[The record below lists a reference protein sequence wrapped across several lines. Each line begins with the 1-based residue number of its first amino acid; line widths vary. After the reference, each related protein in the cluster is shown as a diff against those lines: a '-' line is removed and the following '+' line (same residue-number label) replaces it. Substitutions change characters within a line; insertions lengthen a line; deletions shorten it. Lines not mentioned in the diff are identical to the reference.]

1 MIFLLPPPSSSY
13 YNSISIKVNGNNV
26 QSAIN
31 TIKDTWH
38 QYVPNAP
45 FDYTFLDDRFQKL
58 YDAEQQESKLFTIF
72 SCLAIF
78 IACLGLF
85 GLSAFTIS
93 QRIKEIGVRKVLG
106 ASVPQIVVEL
116 SRDFMKLVIVSAVVA
131 LPVAWFLM
139 HRWLLAFASKID
151 LSWWVFLG
159 AGVIAFIIAFA
170 TISMQ
175 TVKAANVNPVK
186 SLRSE

>member
-1 MIFLLPPPSSSY
+1 
-13 YNSISIKVNGNNV
+13 
-26 QSAIN
+26 
-31 TIKDTWH
+31 
-38 QYVPNAP
+38 VPNVP

-93 QRIKEIGVRKVLG
+93 QRVKEIGVRKVLG
-106 ASVPQIVVEL
+106 ASVSQIVVVL
-116 SRDFMKLVIVSAVVA
+116 SKDFMRLVIVSAIVA
-131 LPVAWFLM
+131 LPVSWYLM
-139 HRWLLAFASKID
+139 HQWLLDFASRID

-159 AGVIAFIIAFA
+159 AGIIALVIAFA
-170 TISMQ
+170 TIGLQ